1 LKGATRVAI
10 IGAGHMGRLHAE
22 KFSRCEGAELVAV
35 VDPDAARAE
44 AVAKPH
50 GARAFL
56 HFKEIFSLA
65 DAAVIAAPT
74 ERHHEIA
81 AACLGAGLHVLVE
94 KPIARTL
101 QEADELVALA
111 AKQDRVLEVGHVERY
126 NRAVLALF
134 ERLNRPVFIDA
145 ERLSQFKQRG
155 ADVDVILDVMIH
167 DLDLAAGLARSPVER
182 ISACGFSVLTGDIDI
197 ANVRIEFE
205 SGCVANIS
213 ASRVSQT
220 PVRKLRVFQ
229 NDLYVSADLQG
240 GKLRFVRR
248 RDGRIEESEER
259 FEGDALSAQAAA
271 FVAATRATGP
281 RPRGHDG
288 RRALELALEVGRLV
302 RERMKRVA

>member
-1 LKGATRVAI
+1 MKVAV

-22 KFSRCEGAELVAV
+22 KFARCEGAELVAV

-50 GARAFL
+50 HVKFFSRY
-56 HFKEIFSLA
+56 KEIFPLA
-65 DAAVIAAPT
+65 EAAVIAAPT
-74 ERHHEIA
+74 DRHHEIA
-81 AACLGAGLHVLVE
+81 AACLDAGLHVLVE

-101 QEADELVALA
+101 AEADELVALA
-111 AKQDRVLEVGHVERY
+111 AKKNVVLEVGHVERY
-126 NRAVLALF
+126 NRAMLALF
-134 ERLNRPVFIDA
+134 ERVERPLFIDA
-145 ERLSQFKQRG
+145 ERLSGFKVRG
-155 ADVDVILDVMIH
+155 SDVDVILDVMIH
-167 DLDLAAGLARSPVER
+167 DLDLAATLARSPVES

-220 PVRKLRVFQ
+220 PVRKLRVFST
-229 NDLYVSADLQG
+229 NFYVSADLQG
-240 GKLRFVRR
+240 GKLRFVHRR
-248 RDGRIEESEER
+248 EGAVQESEER

-271 FVAATRATGP
+271 FVAATRAKSP
-281 RPRGHDG
+281 RPRGQEG

-302 RERMKRVA
+302 RERLKRVSA

>member
-1 LKGATRVAI
+1 MKVAV

-22 KFSRCEGAELVAV
+22 KFAKCEGAELVAV

-44 AVAKPH
+44 ASAKPH
-50 GARAFL
+50 GVKTFS

-65 DAAVIAAPT
+65 EAAVIAAPT

-81 AACLGAGLHVLVE
+81 AACLDAGLHVLVE

-111 AKQDRVLEVGHVERY
+111 AKKKRVLDVGHVERY
-126 NRAVLALF
+126 NRTMLALF
-134 ERLNRPVFIDA
+134 ERIQRPLFIDA
-145 ERLSQFKQRG
+145 ERLAVFKVRG
-155 ADVDVILDVMIH
+155 TDVDVLLDVMIH
-167 DLDLAAGLARSPVER
+167 DLDLAAGLARSPVES

-205 SGCVANIS
+205 SGCVANLA

-229 NDLYVSADLQG
+229 NDLYVSADMQG

-248 RDGRIEESEER
+248 KGAAVEESEEM
-259 FEGDALSAQAAA
+259 FEGDALAAQAAA
-271 FVAATRATGP
+271 FVAAVRGEGE
-281 RPRGHDG
+281 RPQGKEG
-288 RRALELALEVGRLV
+288 RLALELALEVGRLV
-302 RERMKRVA
+302 RERLKRVGA

>member
-1 LKGATRVAI
+1 LKVAV

-44 AVAKPH
+44 TVAKAH
-50 GARAFL
+50 GTKAFSRYQ
-56 HFKEIFSLA
+56 EIVGVA
-65 DAAVIAAPT
+65 DAVVIAAPT

-81 AACLGAGLHVLVE
+81 SACLGAGLHVLVE

-111 AKQDRVLEVGHVERY
+111 VKKQRVLKVGHVERY
-126 NRAVLALF
+126 NGAVQALF
-134 ERLNRPVFIDA
+134 QRLDRPLFIDA
-145 ERLSQFKQRG
+145 ERLSGFKQRG

-167 DLDLAAGLARSPVER
+167 DLDLAAELARSPVAS

-197 ANVRIEFE
+197 ANVRLEFE
-205 SGCVANIS
+205 SGCIANIS
-213 ASRVSQT
+213 ASRVSQQ

-229 NDLYVSADLQG
+229 NDFYVSADLQG
-240 GKLRFVRR
+240 GKLRFVHRR
-248 RDGRIEESEER
+248 EGAVQESEER

-271 FVAATRATGP
+271 FVAETRGRGT
-281 RPRGHDG
+281 RPQGEEG

-302 RERMKRVA
+302 RERLKRFR

>member
-1 LKGATRVAI
+1 LKVAV

-22 KFSRCEGAELVAV
+22 KFARCEGAELVAV

-50 GARAFL
+50 HVKF
-56 HFKEIFSLA
+56 FSQYKEIFPLA
-65 DAAVIAAPT
+65 EAAVIAAPT
-74 ERHHEIA
+74 DRHHEIA
-81 AACLGAGLHVLVE
+81 AACLDAGLHVLVE

-101 QEADELVALA
+101 AEADELVALA
-111 AKQDRVLEVGHVERY
+111 AKKNVVLEVGHVERY
-126 NRAVLALF
+126 NRAMLALF
-134 ERLNRPVFIDA
+134 ERVERPLFIDA
-145 ERLSQFKQRG
+145 ERLSGFKVRG
-155 ADVDVILDVMIH
+155 SDVDVILDVMIH
-167 DLDLAAGLARSPVER
+167 DLDLAATLARSPVES

-220 PVRKLRVFQ
+220 PVRKLRVFAT
-229 NDLYVSADLQG
+229 NFYVSADLQG
-240 GKLRFVRR
+240 GKLRFVHRR
-248 RDGRIEESEER
+248 EGAVQESEER

-271 FVAATRATGP
+271 FVAATRAKSP
-281 RPRGHDG
+281 RPRGQEG

-302 RERMKRVA
+302 RERLKRVSA

>member
-1 LKGATRVAI
+1 LKVAV

-22 KFSRCEGAELVAV
+22 KFARCEGAELVAV

-50 GARAFL
+50 HVKFFSRY
-56 HFKEIFSLA
+56 KEIFPLA
-65 DAAVIAAPT
+65 EAAVIAAPT
-74 ERHHEIA
+74 DRHHEIA
-81 AACLGAGLHVLVE
+81 AACLDAGLHVLVE

-101 QEADELVALA
+101 AEADELVALA
-111 AKQDRVLEVGHVERY
+111 AKKNVVLEVGHVERY
-126 NRAVLALF
+126 NRAMLALF
-134 ERLNRPVFIDA
+134 ERVERPLFIDA
-145 ERLSQFKQRG
+145 ERLSGFKVRG
-155 ADVDVILDVMIH
+155 SDVDVILDVMIH
-167 DLDLAAGLARSPVER
+167 DLDLAATLARSPVES

-220 PVRKLRVFQ
+220 PVRKLRVFST
-229 NDLYVSADLQG
+229 NFYVSADLQG
-240 GKLRFVRR
+240 GKLRFVHRR
-248 RDGRIEESEER
+248 EGAVQESEER

-271 FVAATRATGP
+271 FVAATRAKSP
-281 RPRGHDG
+281 RPRGQEG

-302 RERMKRVA
+302 RERLKRVSA

>member
-1 LKGATRVAI
+1 LKVAV

-22 KFSRCEGAELVAV
+22 KFSRCQGAKLVAV

-44 AVAKPH
+44 TVAKAH
-50 GARAFL
+50 GARAFSD
-56 HFKEIFSLA
+56 FKEIVGVA
-65 DAAVIAAPT
+65 DAAVISAPT

-101 QEADELVALA
+101 LEADELVALA
-111 AKQDRVLEVGHVERY
+111 AKKNLALEVGHVERY
-126 NRAVLALF
+126 NRAVQALF
-134 ERLNRPVFIDA
+134 QRMEKPLFIDA
-145 ERLSQFKQRG
+145 ERLSGFKQRG

-167 DLDLAAGLARSPVER
+167 DLDLAATLARSPVAS

-213 ASRVSQT
+213 ASRVSQA

-248 RDGRIEESEER
+248 HEGKIDESEEH

-271 FVAATRATGP
+271 FVAAARAEGE
-281 RPRGHDG
+281 RPRGQEG
-288 RRALELALEVGRLV
+288 RRALELALEVGKLI
-302 RERMKRVA
+302 RERLKRVL

>member
-1 LKGATRVAI
+1 
-10 IGAGHMGRLHAE
+10 MGRLHAE

-44 AVAKPH
+44 AVAKAH
-50 GARAFL
+50 GGKAFAD
-56 HFKEIFSLA
+56 FKQIVGVA

-111 AKQDRVLEVGHVERY
+111 VKKQRVLKVGHVERY
-126 NRAVLALF
+126 NGAVQALF
-134 ERLNRPVFIDA
+134 QRLDRPLFIDA
-145 ERLSQFKQRG
+145 ERLSGFKQRG

-167 DLDLAAGLARSPVER
+167 DLDLAATLARSPVAS

-197 ANVRIEFE
+197 ANVRLEFE
-205 SGCVANIS
+205 SGCIANIS
-213 ASRVSQT
+213 ASRVSQQ

-229 NDLYVSADLQG
+229 SDFYVSADLQG
-240 GKLRFVRR
+240 GKLRFVHRR
-248 RDGRIEESEER
+248 EGAVQESEER

-271 FVAATRATGP
+271 FVAETRGRGA
-281 RPRGHDG
+281 RPQGEEG

-302 RERMKRVA
+302 RERLKRFT

>member
-1 LKGATRVAI
+1 
-10 IGAGHMGRLHAE
+10 MGRLHAD
-22 KFSRCEGAELVAV
+22 KFAGCEGAELVAV

-50 GARAFL
+50 GARAFS
-56 HFKEIFSLA
+56 HFNEIFSLA

-74 ERHHEIA
+74 ERHHEIT
-81 AACLGAGLHVLVE
+81 AACLEAGLHVLVE

-101 QEADELVALA
+101 EEADQLVALA
-111 AKQDRVLEVGHVERY
+111 AGKNRVLDVGHVERY
-126 NRAVLALF
+126 NGAMLALF
-134 ERLNRPVFIDA
+134 QRIDRPIFIDA
-145 ERLSQFKQRG
+145 ERLSTFKLRG
-155 ADVDVILDVMIH
+155 TDVDVILDVMIH
-167 DLDLAAGLARSPVER
+167 DLDLAASLARSPVES
-182 ISACGFSVLTGDIDI
+182 ISACGFSVLTADTDI

-229 NDLYVSADLQG
+229 KDLYVSADMAA

-248 RDGRIEESEER
+248 KAGAVEESEEK
-259 FEGDALSAQAAA
+259 FEGDALAAQAAA
-271 FVAATRATGP
+271 FVAATRGEGE
-281 RPRGHDG
+281 RPQGREG

-302 RERMKRVA
+302 RERLRRVST

>member
-1 LKGATRVAI
+1 
-10 IGAGHMGRLHAE
+10 MGRLHAE
-22 KFSRCEGAELVAV
+22 KFARCEGAELVAV

-50 GARAFL
+50 HVKSFSQYQ
-56 HFKEIFSLA
+56 EIFPLA

-74 ERHHEIA
+74 DRHHEIA
-81 AACLGAGLHVLVE
+81 AACLDAGLHVLVE

-101 QEADELVALA
+101 AEADELVELA
-111 AKQDRVLEVGHVERY
+111 AKKDVVLEVGHVERY
-126 NRAVLALF
+126 NRAMLALF
-134 ERLNRPVFIDA
+134 ERVERPLFIDA
-145 ERLSQFKQRG
+145 ERLSGFKVRG
-155 ADVDVILDVMIH
+155 TDVDVILDVMIH
-167 DLDLAAGLARSPVER
+167 DLDLAASLARSPVES

-220 PVRKLRVFQ
+220 PVRKLRVFSK
-229 NDLYVSADLQG
+229 DFYVSADLQG
-240 GKLRFVRR
+240 GKLRFVHRR
-248 RDGRIEESEER
+248 EGAVQESEER

-271 FVAATRATGP
+271 FVAATRAKAP
-281 RPRGHDG
+281 RPRGREG

-302 RERMKRVA
+302 RERLKRVSA

>member
-1 LKGATRVAI
+1 LKVAV

-22 KFSRCEGAELVAV
+22 KFARCEGAELVAV

-50 GARAFL
+50 HVKFFSRY
-56 HFKEIFSLA
+56 KEIFPLA
-65 DAAVIAAPT
+65 EAAVIAAPT
-74 ERHHEIA
+74 DRHHEIA
-81 AACLGAGLHVLVE
+81 AACLDAGLHVLVE

-101 QEADELVALA
+101 AEADELVALA
-111 AKQDRVLEVGHVERY
+111 AKKNVVLEVGHVERY
-126 NRAVLALF
+126 NRAMLALF
-134 ERLNRPVFIDA
+134 ERVERPLFIDA
-145 ERLSQFKQRG
+145 ERLSGFKVRG
-155 ADVDVILDVMIH
+155 SDVDVILDVMIH
-167 DLDLAAGLARSPVER
+167 DLDLAATLARSPVES

-220 PVRKLRVFQ
+220 PVRKLRVFST
-229 NDLYVSADLQG
+229 NFYVSADLQG
-240 GKLRFVRR
+240 GKLRFVHRSE
-248 RDGRIEESEER
+248 GAVQESEER

-271 FVAATRATGP
+271 FVAATRAKSP
-281 RPRGHDG
+281 RPRGQEG

-302 RERMKRVA
+302 RERLKRVSA

>member
-1 LKGATRVAI
+1 LKIAV

-22 KFSRCEGAELVAV
+22 KFARCEGAELVAV

-50 GARAFL
+50 HVKF
-56 HFKEIFSLA
+56 FSQYKEIFPLA

-74 ERHHEIA
+74 DRHHEIA
-81 AACLGAGLHVLVE
+81 AACLDAGLHVLVE

-101 QEADELVALA
+101 AEADELVALA
-111 AKQDRVLEVGHVERY
+111 AKKDVVLEVGHVERY
-126 NRAVLALF
+126 NRAMLALF
-134 ERLNRPVFIDA
+134 ERVERPLFIDA
-145 ERLSQFKQRG
+145 ERLSGFKVRG
-155 ADVDVILDVMIH
+155 SDVDVILDVMIH
-167 DLDLAAGLARSPVER
+167 DLDLAAGLARSPVES

-220 PVRKLRVFQ
+220 PVRKLRVFSM
-229 NDLYVSADLQG
+229 DFYVSADLQG

-248 RDGRIEESEER
+248 KDGTVQESEER

-271 FVAATRATGP
+271 FVAATRAKAP
-281 RPRGHDG
+281 RPRGQEG

-302 RERMKRVA
+302 RERLKRVSA